1 MTFFKRNF
9 LKLSPIAVLVG
20 LMMGG
25 MVLIKRLHLPLL
37 GAIMAGVTEKIKV
50 GELVDCSVEN
60 VKSMQL
66 VFFILMFAYAM
77 AKQRLW
83 QLGVGATIVNVA
95 LGTLV

>member
-1 MTFFKRNF
+1 MTFLSGI

-25 MVLIKRLHLPLL
+25 MDVLIAAPLATCWA
-37 GAIMAGVTEKIKV
+37 AIMAGVTEKIKF

-66 VFFILMFAYAM
+66 VFLY
-77 AKQRLW
+77 
-83 QLGVGATIVNVA
+83 
-95 LGTLV
+95 